1 MAKKTTKSFWRIFK
15 NFGTRSKIA
24 IIIIAV
30 ILLAALVTL
39 YFYKPDLFSA
49 IFGNQTSNTQTDD
62 NKNDDGNTDQDAA
75 DKLLGSLISEETVLT
90 SIDGNLNV
98 HFINVGQGDAIYI
111 EFPDGK
117 DMLIDGGRQ
126 FGTSTVTDVLDYLKL
141 VDDDRNLT
149 YLMVT
154 HPDYDHFS
162 MLTKVIEYYDVDNF
176 YLPFADVDD
185 WKGST
190 DPDKDKFADAPAKID
205 TSSYCSFLKAAVEE
219 PDANIFLNLD
229 IFEIEGLCDDISFV
243 FYALSEEEYAELPK
257 SERNDMSPVG
267 ILEYKG
273 YQIVFTGDAAEDAT
287 QNYLDDSPTVDCD
300 LLKVAHHGSSTEGS
314 NSAEFLNDVSCE
326 YAVISCGKDNSYNH
340 PHTELM
346 DRLNAMDTTVYLTYE
361 TGSIVVSIDASG
373 TAAFSFNNLALRE
386 AA

>member
-1 MAKKTTKSFWRIFK
+1 MAKKTKKSFWRIFK

-30 ILLAALVTL
+30 ILVAALVAL

-62 NKNDDGNTDQDAA
+62 NKNDDGNTDQDAG

-176 YLPFADVDD
+176 YLPYADVDN
-185 WKGST
+185 WEGST

-229 IFEIEGLCDDISFV
+229 IFKIEGLSDDISFV

-257 SERNDMSPVG
+257 AERNDMSPVG

>member
-30 ILLAALVTL
+30 ILVAALVAL

-62 NKNDDGNTDQDAA
+62 NKNGDGNTDQDAG

-176 YLPFADVDD
+176 YLPYADVDD
-185 WKGST
+185 WNGST

-229 IFEIEGLCDDISFV
+229 IFEIEGLSDDISLV

-257 SERNDMSPVG
+257 AERNDMSPVG

>member
-30 ILLAALVTL
+30 ILVAALVAL

-49 IFGNQTSNTQTDD
+49 IFGNQTSNTQTDG
-62 NKNDDGNTDQDAA
+62 NKNDDGNTDQDAG

-90 SIDGNLNV
+90 SIDENLNV

-141 VDDDRNLT
+141 VDDDQNLT

-176 YLPFADVDD
+176 YLPYADVDD

-257 SERNDMSPVG
+257 AERNDMSPVG

>member
-30 ILLAALVTL
+30 ILLAALVAL

-62 NKNDDGNTDQDAA
+62 NKNGDGNTDQDVG

-229 IFEIEGLCDDISFV
+229 IFKIEGFSDDISFV

-257 SERNDMSPVG
+257 AERNDMSPVG

>member
-30 ILLAALVTL
+30 ILVAALVAL

-62 NKNDDGNTDQDAA
+62 NKNDDGNTDQDAG

-176 YLPFADVDD
+176 YLPYADVDD

-257 SERNDMSPVG
+257 AERNDMSPVG

-326 YAVISCGKDNSYNH
+326 YAVISCGKDNTYKH

>member
-30 ILLAALVTL
+30 ILVAALVAL

-62 NKNDDGNTDQDAA
+62 NKNDDGNTDQDAG

-141 VDDDRNLT
+141 VDDDQNLT

-176 YLPFADVDD
+176 YLPYADVDN

-205 TSSYCSFLKAAVEE
+205 TSSYRSFLKAAVEE
-219 PDANIFLNLD
+219 PDANIFLNLN
-229 IFEIEGLCDDISFV
+229 IFEIEGLSDDISFV

-257 SERNDMSPVG
+257 AERNDMSPVG

-326 YAVISCGKDNSYNH
+326 YAVISCGKDNTYNH

>member
-30 ILLAALVTL
+30 ILVAALVAL

-62 NKNDDGNTDQDAA
+62 NKNDDGNTDQDAG

-126 FGTSTVTDVLDYLKL
+126 FGTSTVTDVLDYLEL

-176 YLPFADVDD
+176 YLPYADIDN

-219 PDANIFLNLD
+219 PDANIFLNLN
-229 IFEIEGLCDDISFV
+229 IFEIEGLSDDISFV

-257 SERNDMSPVG
+257 AERNDMSPVG
-267 ILEYKG
+267 ILEYKD

-326 YAVISCGKDNSYNH
+326 CAVISCGKDNSYNH

>member
-30 ILLAALVTL
+30 ILVAALVAL

-62 NKNDDGNTDQDAA
+62 NKNDDGNTDQDAG

-176 YLPFADVDD
+176 YLPYADVDD

-219 PDANIFLNLD
+219 PDANIFLNLN
-229 IFEIEGLCDDISFV
+229 IFEIEGLSDDISFV

-257 SERNDMSPVG
+257 AERNDMSPVG

-373 TAAFSFNNLALRE
+373 PAAFSFNNLALRE

>member
-30 ILLAALVTL
+30 ILVAALVAL

-62 NKNDDGNTDQDAA
+62 NKNDDGNTDQDAG

-176 YLPFADVDD
+176 YLPYADVDD

>member
-1 MAKKTTKSFWRIFK
+1 MAKKTKKSFWRIFK

-30 ILLAALVTL
+30 ILVAALVAL

-49 IFGNQTSNTQTDD
+49 IFGNQSQ
-62 NKNDDGNTDQDAA
+62 GE
-75 DKLLGSLISEETVLT
+75 LLGSLISEETVLT

-229 IFEIEGLCDDISFV
+229 IFEIEGLSDDISFV

-257 SERNDMSPVG
+257 AERNDMSPVG
-267 ILEYKG
+267 ILEYKD

-326 YAVISCGKDNSYNH
+326 YAVISCGKDNSYDH

>member
-30 ILLAALVTL
+30 ILVAALVAL

-62 NKNDDGNTDQDAA
+62 NKNDDGNTDQDAG

-126 FGTSTVTDVLDYLKL
+126 FRTSTVTDVLDYLKL

-176 YLPFADVDD
+176 YLPYADVDD

>member
-30 ILLAALVTL
+30 ILLAALVAL

-49 IFGNQTSNTQTDD
+49 IFGNQSQ
-62 NKNDDGNTDQDAA
+62 GE
-75 DKLLGSLISEETVLT
+75 LLGSLISEETVLT

-141 VDDDRNLT
+141 VDDDQNLT

-176 YLPFADVDD
+176 YLPYADVDD

-229 IFEIEGLCDDISFV
+229 IFEIEGLSDDISFV

-257 SERNDMSPVG
+257 AERNDMSPVG

-300 LLKVAHHGSSTEGS
+300 LLKVAHHGSSKDGS

-326 YAVISCGKDNSYNH
+326 YAVISCGKDNTYNH

>member
-30 ILLAALVTL
+30 ILVAALVAL

-62 NKNDDGNTDQDAA
+62 DKNDDGNTDQDAG

-176 YLPFADVDD
+176 YLPFANVDD

-219 PDANIFLNLD
+219 PDANIFLNLNR
-229 IFEIEGLCDDISFV
+229 FEIEGLCDDISFV

-257 SERNDMSPVG
+257 AERNDMSPVG

>member
-30 ILLAALVTL
+30 ILLAALVAL

-62 NKNDDGNTDQDAA
+62 NKNDDGNTDQDAG

-176 YLPFADVDD
+176 YLPYADVDD

-257 SERNDMSPVG
+257 AERNDMSPVG

>member
-30 ILLAALVTL
+30 ILVAALVAL

-62 NKNDDGNTDQDAA
+62 NKNDDGNTDQDAG

-126 FGTSTVTDVLDYLKL
+126 FRTSTVTDVLDYLKL

-176 YLPFADVDD
+176 YLPYADVDD

-219 PDANIFLNLD
+219 PDANIFLNMD

-326 YAVISCGKDNSYNH
+326 YAVISCGKDNTYNH

>member
-30 ILLAALVTL
+30 ILVAALVAL

-62 NKNDDGNTDQDAA
+62 NKNDDGNTDQDAG

-126 FGTSTVTDVLDYLKL
+126 FRTSTVTDVLDYLKL

-176 YLPFADVDD
+176 YLPYADVDN

-257 SERNDMSPVG
+257 AERNDMSPVG

>member
-30 ILLAALVTL
+30 ILVAALVAL

-62 NKNDDGNTDQDAA
+62 NKNDDGNTDQDAG

-141 VDDDRNLT
+141 VDDDQNLT

-176 YLPFADVDD
+176 YLPYADVDD

-257 SERNDMSPVG
+257 AERNDMSPVG

>member
-30 ILLAALVTL
+30 ILVAALVAL

-62 NKNDDGNTDQDAA
+62 NKNGDGNTDQDAG

-176 YLPFADVDD
+176 DLPYADVDD
-185 WKGST
+185 WKRST

-257 SERNDMSPVG
+257 AERNDMSPVG

>member
-30 ILLAALVTL
+30 ILVAALVAL

-62 NKNDDGNTDQDAA
+62 NKNGDGNTDQDAG

-141 VDDDRNLT
+141 VDDDQNLT

-176 YLPFADVDD
+176 YLPYADVDD

-190 DPDKDKFADAPAKID
+190 DPDKNKFADAPAKID

-257 SERNDMSPVG
+257 AERNDMSPVG

>member
-30 ILLAALVTL
+30 ILLAALVAL

-62 NKNDDGNTDQDAA
+62 NKNDDGNTDQDAG

-141 VDDDRNLT
+141 VDDDQNLT

-176 YLPFADVDD
+176 YLPYADVDD

-257 SERNDMSPVG
+257 AERNDMSPVG

-326 YAVISCGKDNSYNH
+326 FAVISCGKDNSYNH

>member
-30 ILLAALVTL
+30 ILVAALVAL

-62 NKNDDGNTDQDAA
+62 NKNDDGNTDQDAG

-176 YLPFADVDD
+176 YLPYANVDD
-185 WKGST
+185 WEGST
-190 DPDKDKFADAPAKID
+190 DPDKDKFADAPAKIN

-229 IFEIEGLCDDISFV
+229 IFEIEGLSDDISFV

-257 SERNDMSPVG
+257 AERNDMSPVG

>member
-1 MAKKTTKSFWRIFK
+1 M
-15 NFGTRSKIA
+15 
-24 IIIIAV
+24 
-30 ILLAALVTL
+30 
-39 YFYKPDLFSA
+39 
-49 IFGNQTSNTQTDD
+49 
-62 NKNDDGNTDQDAA
+62 
-75 DKLLGSLISEETVLT
+75 LT

-229 IFEIEGLCDDISFV
+229 RFEIEGLSDDISFA

-257 SERNDMSPVG
+257 AERNDMSPVG

>member
-30 ILLAALVTL
+30 ILVAALVAL

-62 NKNDDGNTDQDAA
+62 NKNDDGNTDQDAG

-185 WKGST
+185 WEGST

-219 PDANIFLNLD
+219 PDANIFLNLN
-229 IFEIEGLCDDISFV
+229 IFEIEGLSDDISFV

-257 SERNDMSPVG
+257 AERNDMSPVG

>member
-30 ILLAALVTL
+30 ILVAALVAL

-62 NKNDDGNTDQDAA
+62 NKNDDGNTDQDAG

-176 YLPFADVDD
+176 YLPYANVDD

-257 SERNDMSPVG
+257 AERNDMSPVG

>member
-30 ILLAALVTL
+30 ILVAALVAL

-62 NKNDDGNTDQDAA
+62 NKNDDGNTDQDAG

-176 YLPFADVDD
+176 YLPYADVDD

-219 PDANIFLNLD
+219 PDANIFLNLN
-229 IFEIEGLCDDISFV
+229 IFEIEGLSDDISFV

-257 SERNDMSPVG
+257 AERNDMSPVG

>member
-30 ILLAALVTL
+30 ILVAALVAL

-62 NKNDDGNTDQDAA
+62 NKNDDGNTDQDAG

-111 EFPDGK
+111 EVPDGK

-176 YLPFADVDD
+176 YLPYADVDD

-257 SERNDMSPVG
+257 AERNDMSPVG

>member
-30 ILLAALVTL
+30 ILVAALVAL

-62 NKNDDGNTDQDAA
+62 NKNDDGNTDQDAG

-229 IFEIEGLCDDISFV
+229 IFKIEGLSDDISFV

-257 SERNDMSPVG
+257 AERNDMSPVG

>member
-30 ILLAALVTL
+30 ILVAALVAL

-62 NKNDDGNTDQDAA
+62 NKNGDGNTDQDAG

-176 YLPFADVDD
+176 YLPYADVDD
-185 WKGST
+185 WKRST

-257 SERNDMSPVG
+257 AERNDMSPVG

>member
-30 ILLAALVTL
+30 ILVAALVAL

-62 NKNDDGNTDQDAA
+62 NKNDDGNTDQDAG

-219 PDANIFLNLD
+219 PDANIFLNLN
-229 IFEIEGLCDDISFV
+229 IFEIKGLSDDISFV
-243 FYALSEEEYAELPK
+243 FYALSKEEYAELPK
-257 SERNDMSPVG
+257 AERNDMSPVG

-326 YAVISCGKDNSYNH
+326 YAVISCGKDNTYNH

>member
-30 ILLAALVTL
+30 ILVAALVAL

-62 NKNDDGNTDQDAA
+62 NKNDDGNTDQDAG

-176 YLPFADVDD
+176 YLPYADVDD
-185 WKGST
+185 WNGST

>member
-30 ILLAALVTL
+30 ILVAALVAL

-62 NKNDDGNTDQDAA
+62 NKNGDGNTDQDAG

-185 WKGST
+185 WNGST

-229 IFEIEGLCDDISFV
+229 IFEIEGLSDDISFV

-257 SERNDMSPVG
+257 AERNDMSPVG

-326 YAVISCGKDNSYNH
+326 YAVISCGKDNTYNH

>member
-30 ILLAALVTL
+30 ILVAALVAL

-62 NKNDDGNTDQDAA
+62 NKNDDGNTDQDAG

-126 FGTSTVTDVLDYLKL
+126 FGTSTVTDVLDYLEL

-176 YLPFADVDD
+176 YLPYADIDN

-219 PDANIFLNLD
+219 PDANIFLNLN
-229 IFEIEGLCDDISFV
+229 IFEIEGLSDDISFV

-257 SERNDMSPVG
+257 AERNDMSPVG

-326 YAVISCGKDNSYNH
+326 FAVISCGKDNTYNH